1 MNLQEVLIEPAEST
15 KISPAAPPV
24 LYMDVPACLIVL
36 LLVFMVVSLVIVILW
51 YIATH
56 PV

>member
-1 MNLQEVLIEPAEST
+1 MNLQEVLIEPAQT
-15 KISPAAPPV
+15 PVQKLPPV